1 MGITVLNFNILT
13 ASYNS
18 EKTIKKTFIALN
30 NQRYDKKKLKW
41 LVLDGESKDKSI
53 NLVESFDT
61 EIKKQIFSEKDEGL
75 YFAYN
80 KGINLS
86 KNNEGTI
93 INFLDSDNEYAN
105 ENVLS
110 EVSEIFKKFNV
121 DVVFSDLIYT
131 NNEGKIIRHWS
142 SKPDKKYSSKYNEI
156 YFYNNFKLK
165 DYFFGWSIPLPTIF
179 IKSNFLQK
187 VGPFD
192 TKYSIASDYD
202 WSLRMSFFKDIKVA
216 YIPKVFVKMKLG
228 GVSNKISNLIK
239 IKQQDFKVI
248 QNFYNNEKFNYL
260 SIFSFVTLLL
270 KNVRKIPQFFIK
282 KNNL

>member
-1 MGITVLNFNILT
+1 LNFNILT

-18 EKTIKKTFIALN
+18 DKTIEKTFISLN
-30 NQRYDKKKLKW
+30 NQKYNKKKIQW
-41 LVLDGESKDKSI
+41 LVLDGESEDKSI
-53 NLVESFDT
+53 NLVENFNT
-61 EIKKQIFSEKDEGL
+61 EMKKKIFSEKDEGL

-86 KNNEGTI
+86 KNNEDTI

-131 NNEGKIIRHWS
+131 NNKGKIIRHWS
-142 SKPDKKYSSKYNEI
+142 SKPDKKYSSKYDNI
-156 YFYNNFKLK
+156 YLYNNFRLK
-165 DYFFGWSIPLPTIF
+165 DYFFGWSMPLPTIF
-179 IKSNFLQK
+179 IKSDFLRK
-187 VGPFD
+187 VELFD
-192 TKYSIASDYD
+192 TNYSIASDYD
-202 WSLRMSFFKDIKVA
+202 WSLRMSFDKDIKVA

-228 GVSNKISNLIK
+228 GISNRISNLIK
-239 IKQQDFKVI
+239 IKKEDFKII
-248 QNFYNNEKFNYL
+248 QSFYNHKKFNYL

-270 KNVRKIPQFFIK
+270 KNIRKLPQFFIK

>member
-1 MGITVLNFNILT
+1 MNFNILT

-18 EKTIKKTFIALN
+18 DKTIEKTFISLN
-30 NQRYDKKKLKW
+30 NQKYNKKKIQW
-41 LVLDGESKDKSI
+41 LVLDGESEDKSI
-53 NLVESFDT
+53 NLVENFNT
-61 EIKKQIFSEKDEGL
+61 EMKKKIFSEKDEGL

-86 KNNEGTI
+86 KNNEDTI

-131 NNEGKIIRHWS
+131 NNKGKIIRHWS
-142 SKPDKKYSSKYNEI
+142 SKPDKKYSSKYDNI
-156 YFYNNFKLK
+156 YLYNNFRLK
-165 DYFFGWSIPLPTIF
+165 DYFFGWSMPLPTIF
-179 IKSNFLQK
+179 IKSDFLRK
-187 VGPFD
+187 VELFD
-192 TKYSIASDYD
+192 TNYSIASDYD
-202 WSLRMSFFKDIKVA
+202 WSLRMSFDKDIKVA

-228 GVSNKISNLIK
+228 GISNRISNLIK
-239 IKQQDFKVI
+239 IKKEDFKII
-248 QNFYNNEKFNYL
+248 QSFYNHKKFNYL

-270 KNVRKIPQFFIK
+270 KNIRK
-282 KNNL
+282 NG

>member
-1 MGITVLNFNILT
+1 MNFNILT

-18 EKTIKKTFIALN
+18 DKTIEKTFISLN
-30 NQRYDKKKLKW
+30 NQKYNKKKIQW
-41 LVLDGESKDKSI
+41 LVLDGESEDKSI
-53 NLVESFDT
+53 NLVENFNT
-61 EIKKQIFSEKDEGL
+61 EMKKKIFSEKDEGL

-86 KNNEGTI
+86 KNNEDTI

-131 NNEGKIIRHWS
+131 NNKGKIIRHWS
-142 SKPDKKYSSKYNEI
+142 SKPDKKYSSKYDNI
-156 YFYNNFKLK
+156 YLYNNFRLK
-165 DYFFGWSIPLPTIF
+165 DYFFGWPMPLPTIF
-179 IKSNFLQK
+179 IKSDFLRK
-187 VGPFD
+187 VELFD
-192 TKYSIASDYD
+192 TNYSIASDYD
-202 WSLRMSFFKDIKVA
+202 WSLRMSFDKDIKVA

-228 GVSNKISNLIK
+228 GISNRISNLIK
-239 IKQQDFKVI
+239 IKKEDFKII
-248 QNFYNNEKFNYL
+248 QSFYNHKKFNYL

-270 KNVRKIPQFFIK
+270 KNIRKLPQFFIK

>member
-1 MGITVLNFNILT
+1 VGITVLNFNILT

-18 EKTIKKTFIALN
+18 EETIQKTFISLN

-41 LVLDGESKDKSI
+41 LVLDGKSEDESI
-53 NLVESFDT
+53 NLVQNFDT
-61 EIKKQIFSEKDEGL
+61 KITKQVFSEKDEGL

-80 KGINLS
+80 KGISLS
-86 KNNEGTI
+86 KNNEATI

-131 NNEGKIIRHWS
+131 NSKGKIIRYWS
-142 SKPDKKYSSKYNEI
+142 SKPDKKHNSKYENI
-156 YFYNNFKLK
+156 YLYNNFRLK
-165 DYFFGWSIPLPTIF
+165 DYFFGWSMPLPTIF
-179 IKSNFLQK
+179 IKSDFLRK
-187 VGPFD
+187 VGPFN

-202 WSLRMSFFKDIKVA
+202 WSLRMSFDKDIKVA
-216 YIPKVFVKMKLG
+216 YVPKVFVKMKLG

-239 IKQQDFKVI
+239 IKKEDFKII
-248 QNFYNNEKFNYL
+248 QSFYNHEKFNYL
-260 SIFSFVTLLL
+260 SMFSFVTLLL
-270 KNVRKIPQFFIK
+270 KNIRKLPQFFIK
-282 KNNL
+282 RDNL

>member
-1 MGITVLNFNILT
+1 MNFNILT

-18 EKTIKKTFIALN
+18 DKTIEKTFISLN
-30 NQRYDKKKLKW
+30 NQKYNKKKIQW
-41 LVLDGESKDKSI
+41 LVLDGESEDKSI
-53 NLVESFDT
+53 NLVENFNT
-61 EIKKQIFSEKDEGL
+61 EMKKKIFSEKDEGL

-86 KNNEGTI
+86 KNNEDTI

-131 NNEGKIIRHWS
+131 NNKGKIIRHWS
-142 SKPDKKYSSKYNEI
+142 SKPDKKYSSKYDNI
-156 YFYNNFKLK
+156 YLYNNFRLK
-165 DYFFGWSIPLPTIF
+165 DYFFGWSMPLPTIF
-179 IKSNFLQK
+179 IKSDFLRK
-187 VGPFD
+187 VELFD
-192 TKYSIASDYD
+192 TNYSIASDYD
-202 WSLRMSFFKDIKVA
+202 WSLRMSFDKDIKVA

-228 GVSNKISNLIK
+228 GVSNRISNLIK
-239 IKQQDFKVI
+239 IKKEDFKII
-248 QNFYNNEKFNYL
+248 QSFYNHKKFNYL

-270 KNVRKIPQFFIK
+270 KNIRKLPQFFIK

>member
-1 MGITVLNFNILT
+1 MNFNILT

-18 EKTIKKTFIALN
+18 DKTIEKTFISLN
-30 NQRYDKKKLKW
+30 NQKYNKKKIQW
-41 LVLDGESKDKSI
+41 LVLDGESEDKSI
-53 NLVESFDT
+53 DLVENFNT
-61 EIKKQIFSEKDEGL
+61 EMKKKIFSEKDEGL

-86 KNNEGTI
+86 KNNEDTI

-131 NNEGKIIRHWS
+131 NNKGKIIRHWS
-142 SKPDKKYSSKYNEI
+142 SKPDKKYNSKYDNI
-156 YFYNNFKLK
+156 YLYNNFRLK
-165 DYFFGWSIPLPTIF
+165 DYFFGWSMPLPTIF
-179 IKSNFLQK
+179 IKSNFLRK
-187 VGPFD
+187 VELFD
-192 TKYSIASDYD
+192 TNYSIASDYD
-202 WSLRMSFFKDIKVA
+202 WSLRMSFDKDIKVA

-228 GVSNKISNLIK
+228 GVSNRISNLIK
-239 IKQQDFKVI
+239 IKKEDFKII
-248 QNFYNNEKFNYL
+248 QSFYNHKKFNYL
-260 SIFSFVTLLL
+260 SMFSFVTLLL
-270 KNVRKIPQFFIK
+270 KNIRKLPQFFIK

>member
-1 MGITVLNFNILT
+1 MNFNILT

-18 EKTIKKTFIALN
+18 DKTIEKTFISLN
-30 NQRYDKKKLKW
+30 NQKYNKKKIQW
-41 LVLDGESKDKSI
+41 LVLDGESEDKSI
-53 NLVESFDT
+53 NLVENFNT
-61 EIKKQIFSEKDEGL
+61 EMNKKIFSEKDEGL

-86 KNNEGTI
+86 KNNEDTI

-131 NNEGKIIRHWS
+131 NNKGKIIRHWS
-142 SKPDKKYSSKYNEI
+142 SKPDKKYISKYDNI
-156 YFYNNFKLK
+156 YLYNNFRLK
-165 DYFFGWSIPLPTIF
+165 DYFFGWSMPLPTIF
-179 IKSNFLQK
+179 IKSDFLRK
-187 VGPFD
+187 VELFD
-192 TKYSIASDYD
+192 TNYSIASDYD
-202 WSLRMSFFKDIKVA
+202 WSLRMSFDKDIKVA

-228 GVSNKISNLIK
+228 GVSNRISNLIK
-239 IKQQDFKVI
+239 IKKEDFKII
-248 QNFYNNEKFNYL
+248 QSFYNHKKFNYL
-260 SIFSFVTLLL
+260 SMFSFVTLLL
-270 KNVRKIPQFFIK
+270 KNIRKLPQFFIK

>member
-1 MGITVLNFNILT
+1 MNFNILT

-18 EKTIKKTFIALN
+18 DKTIEKTFISLN
-30 NQRYDKKKLKW
+30 NQKYNKKKIQW
-41 LVLDGESKDKSI
+41 LVLDGESEDKSI
-53 NLVESFDT
+53 NLVENFNT
-61 EIKKQIFSEKDEGL
+61 EMKKKIFSEKDEGL

-86 KNNEGTI
+86 KNNEDTI

-131 NNEGKIIRHWS
+131 NNKGKIIRHWS
-142 SKPDKKYSSKYNEI
+142 SKPDKKYSSKYDNI
-156 YFYNNFKLK
+156 YLYNNFRLK
-165 DYFFGWSIPLPTIF
+165 DYFFGWSMPLPTIF
-179 IKSNFLQK
+179 IKSDFLRK
-187 VGPFD
+187 VELFD
-192 TKYSIASDYD
+192 TNYSIASDYD
-202 WSLRMSFFKDIKVA
+202 WSLRMSFDKDIKVA

-228 GVSNKISNLIK
+228 GISNRISNLIK
-239 IKQQDFKVI
+239 IKKEDFKII
-248 QNFYNNEKFNYL
+248 QSFYNHKKFNYL

-270 KNVRKIPQFFIK
+270 KNIRKLPQFFIK

>member
-1 MGITVLNFNILT
+1 MNFNILT

-18 EKTIKKTFIALN
+18 DKTIEKTFISLN
-30 NQRYDKKKLKW
+30 NQKYNKKKIQW
-41 LVLDGESKDKSI
+41 LVLDGESEDKSI
-53 NLVESFDT
+53 NLVENFNT
-61 EIKKQIFSEKDEGL
+61 EMKKKIFSEKDEGL

-86 KNNEGTI
+86 KNNEDTI

-131 NNEGKIIRHWS
+131 NNKGKIIRHWS
-142 SKPDKKYSSKYNEI
+142 SKPDKKYSSKYDNI
-156 YFYNNFKLK
+156 YLYNNFRLK
-165 DYFFGWSIPLPTIF
+165 DYFFGWSMPLPTIF
-179 IKSNFLQK
+179 IKSDFLRK
-187 VGPFD
+187 VELFD
-192 TKYSIASDYD
+192 TNYSIASDYD
-202 WSLRMSFFKDIKVA
+202 WSLRMSFDKDIKVA
-216 YIPKVFVKMKLG
+216 YISKVFVKMKLG
-228 GVSNKISNLIK
+228 GISNRISNLIK
-239 IKQQDFKVI
+239 IKKEDFKII
-248 QNFYNNEKFNYL
+248 QSFYNHKKFNYL

-270 KNVRKIPQFFIK
+270 KNIRKLPQFFIK

>member
-18 EKTIKKTFIALN
+18 EETIQKTFISLN

-41 LVLDGESKDKSI
+41 LVLDGKSEDESI
-53 NLVESFDT
+53 NLVQNFDT
-61 EIKKQIFSEKDEGL
+61 KITKQVFSEKDEGL

-80 KGINLS
+80 KGISLS
-86 KNNEGTI
+86 KNNEATI

-131 NNEGKIIRHWS
+131 NSKGKIIRYWS
-142 SKPDKKYSSKYNEI
+142 SKPDKKHNSKYENI
-156 YFYNNFKLK
+156 YLYNNFRLK
-165 DYFFGWSIPLPTIF
+165 DYFFGWSMPLPTIF
-179 IKSNFLQK
+179 IKSDFLRK
-187 VGPFD
+187 VGPFN

-202 WSLRMSFFKDIKVA
+202 WSLRMSFDKDIKVA
-216 YIPKVFVKMKLG
+216 YVPKVFVKMKLG

-239 IKQQDFKVI
+239 IKKEDFKII
-248 QNFYNNEKFNYL
+248 QSFYNHEKFNYL
-260 SIFSFVTLLL
+260 SMFSFVTLLL
-270 KNVRKIPQFFIK
+270 KNIRKLPQFFIK
-282 KNNL
+282 RDNL

>member
-1 MGITVLNFNILT
+1 MNFNILT

-18 EKTIKKTFIALN
+18 DKTIEKTFISLN
-30 NQRYDKKKLKW
+30 NQKYNKKKIQW
-41 LVLDGESKDKSI
+41 LVLDGESEDKSI
-53 NLVESFDT
+53 NLVENFNT
-61 EIKKQIFSEKDEGL
+61 EMKKKIFSEKDEGL

-86 KNNEGTI
+86 KNNEDTI

-131 NNEGKIIRHWS
+131 NNKGKIIRHWS
-142 SKPDKKYSSKYNEI
+142 SKPDKKYSSKYDNI
-156 YFYNNFKLK
+156 YLYNNFRLK
-165 DYFFGWSIPLPTIF
+165 DYFFGWSMPLPTIF
-179 IKSNFLQK
+179 IKSDFLRK
-187 VGPFD
+187 VELFD
-192 TKYSIASDYD
+192 TNYSIASDYD
-202 WSLRMSFFKDIKVA
+202 WSLRMSFDKDIKVA

-228 GVSNKISNLIK
+228 GISNRISNLIK
-239 IKQQDFKVI
+239 IKKEDFKII
-248 QNFYNNEKFNYL
+248 QSFYNHKKFNYL
-260 SIFSFVTLLL
+260 SMFSFVTLLL
-270 KNVRKIPQFFIK
+270 KNIRKLPQFFIK